1 MESLTSRATYAVH
14 KRPEDPNGTGFAPVL
29 RDLHHAE
36 GAFRFEFE
44 SQTGSHYQVEWT
56 DDMKEW
62 GAAKSY
68 DGTGT
73 TILFEDEVDQLF
85 PEMYYRVRVVVD

>member
-1 MESLTSRATYAVH
+1 MES
-14 KRPEDPNGTGFAPVL
+14 
-29 RDLHHAE
+29 
-36 GAFRFEFE
+36 
-44 SQTGSHYQVEWT
+44 T